1 MSDENPPNSEERLRT
16 RFVRWQRE
24 LRRNLGSH
32 VALVV
37 SWSAGALVFCGAL
50 LRDKSAQFGGV
61 ATLMFLAT
69 SFLFIGCLAI
79 ALFISWNR
87 LCDTRATLRILDAR
101 RNGESTDIIA
111 ELQAQADALGK
122 RTWRWA
128 GAQLWLFGIASLIFF
143 ITMIV
148 SFRDRLHLCPCSDTQ
163 TISPTPAVST
173 PAPTLKP

>member
-1 MSDENPPNSEERLRT
+1 MSDQNPPNSDERLRK

-32 VALVV
+32 VALII

-79 ALFISWNR
+79 ALLISWNR

-101 RNGESTDIIA
+101 RNGESADIIA

-122 RTWRWA
+122 STWWWA

-143 ITMIV
+143 IMMIV

-163 TISPTPAVST
+163 KISPTSAVST